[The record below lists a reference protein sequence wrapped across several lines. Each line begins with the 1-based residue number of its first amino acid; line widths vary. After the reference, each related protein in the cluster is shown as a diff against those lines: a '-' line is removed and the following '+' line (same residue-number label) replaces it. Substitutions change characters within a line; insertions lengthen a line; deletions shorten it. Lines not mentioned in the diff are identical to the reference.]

1 MKRFVLSVIAGSF
14 ACAPHAHSAPVAPKT
29 YAQALVERETARHPE
44 LLGVAIHV
52 SPPNGSGDVIIASQ
66 NPGELGRKS
75 SADQLQV
82 IATGKPHS
90 TVTGNGTRLV
100 VDVPLLDASSRT
112 LGVLSVTFAYQA
124 GADTHALESKAVR
137 VRDELRR
144 RISHVRN
151 LLEPAQV
158 DARVTLD
165 SYAQQLLD
173 QALDKHPD
181 IIIMAMHATLPNTHD
196 NVIIASNIGRIGKRA
211 DEDDMRVVDTGK
223 PNLEVNETGDRFEA
237 ELVFKNAAGQNIGA
251 LGVVYAYKA
260 GDDKTALQREA
271 EQVRD
276 ELARHIPS
284 VVRLLEPVKSAAAAP
299 GAPLRLLGRTE
310 LPDYSG

>member
-1 MKRFVLSVIAGSF
+1 MKRAVLSVIACSF

-52 SPPNGSGDVIIASQ
+52 SPPNGSGDVIIASHD
-66 NPGELGRKS
+66 PAELGQKS
-75 SADQLQV
+75 SAEQLQV

-124 GADTHALESKAVR
+124 GTDTHALESKALAVR
-137 VRDELRR
+137 EELRR

-173 QALDKHPD
+173 QALESAVAP
-181 IIIMAMHATLPNTHD
+181 L
-196 NVIIASNIGRIGKRA
+196 
-211 DEDDMRVVDTGK
+211 
-223 PNLEVNETGDRFEA
+223 
-237 ELVFKNAAGQNIGA
+237 
-251 LGVVYAYKA
+251 
-260 GDDKTALQREA
+260 
-271 EQVRD
+271 
-276 ELARHIPS
+276 
-284 VVRLLEPVKSAAAAP
+284 AAAQVA
-299 GAPLRLLGRTE
+299 
-310 LPDYSG
+310 SQS